1 MLDVCLL
8 GTGGMMP
15 LPKRYL
21 TALLVRHNGKSILID
36 CGEATQVPLYQS
48 SYSVKDIDHILFTH
62 FHGDHTAGLPGLLMT
77 MGNSMRTEDLHLWG
91 GAGLERVV
99 KGLTVICNHLPFKIV
114 CHELPWKEQ
123 SVFQAG
129 ELMITAQPVKHS
141 VPCLCYSLYLPR
153 IGKFDVEKAK
163 ALDLPVIYWKHLQR
177 GENVEFEGKTFTPE
191 MVMGPTRRGLKVSY
205 ATDCRPSADIVKTVA
220 DSDLFVAEG
229 LYGDE
234 EKWQS
239 AKEKGHMIYREAA
252 QMALEANVGE
262 LWFTHYSPAMT
273 NPHEFLDKA
282 REIFSNAYCGSNL
295 KERTLRFKDEDES
308 DA

>member
-21 TALLVRHNGKSILID
+21 TALLVRHNGKSVLID

-62 FHGDHTAGLPGLLMT
+62 FHGDHIAGLPGLLMT

-91 GAGLERVV
+91 GIGLEKVV
-99 KGLTVICNHLPFKIV
+99 KGLLVICNHLPFQVI

-123 SVFQAG
+123 SMFQAG
-129 ELMITAQPVKHS
+129 ELIITAQPVKHS

-153 IGKFDVEKAK
+153 KGKFAVEKAK
-163 ALDLPVIYWKHLQR
+163 ALDLPVEYWKHLQK
-177 GENVEFEGKTFTPE
+177 GETVEYAGKTFTPD
-191 MVMGPTRRGLKVSY
+191 MVMGPERRGLKVSY
-205 ATDCRPSADIVKTVA
+205 ATDCRPSADIVHLVEG
-220 DSDLFVAEG
+220 SDLFVAEG
-229 LYGDE
+229 LYGDN

-252 QMALEANVGE
+252 EMARDAQVGE
-262 LWFTHYSPAMT
+262 LWFTHFSPAMT
-273 NPHEFLDKA
+273 NPHEHLDEA
-282 REIFSNAYCGSNL
+282 RQIFANCFCGSNL
-295 KERTLRFKDEDES
+295 KERTLRFVGEDEN